1 MNTMG
6 ISEFKAKALKILDM
20 IAKSHEGLM
29 VTKRGKP
36 LVKILPCNGDDDTC
50 EFKAGQLADT
60 LVFEKDLISP
70 VSEEDWESCQ

>member
-1 MNTMG
+1 MQSMG
-6 ISEFKAKALKILDM
+6 ISEFKAKALKILDL

-36 LVKILPCNGDDDTC
+36 LVKILPCNGDEETT

-60 LVFEKDLISP
+60 LVFEKDLVSP
-70 VSEEDWESCQ
+70 LGQENWESCE